1 MFSFAILSILV
12 YLFTGLLILFC
23 LTLIINFVNNRSFKF
38 PNNQNLGCLGEIL
51 GALCATGILGTLWN
65 LAHGANAKGNWYT
78 IFVQMPLYGSL
89 LGGLIGKFVGE
100 KALSKAPRYL
110 QRWLI
115 VIAIILAPIA
125 LYSYIYTGSTSYG
138 DN

>member
-1 MFSFAILSILV
+1 MFSFAILSILI

-38 PNNQNLGCLGEIL
+38 PNNQNLGCLGEIF
-51 GALCATGILGTLWN
+51 GALCATGTLGTIWN

-78 IFVQMPLYGSL
+78 IFIQMPLYGSL
-89 LGGLIGKFVGE
+89 LGGLIGKFFGE
-100 KALSKAPRYL
+100 KALSRAPRYL
-110 QRWLI
+110 QKLLI
-115 VIAIILAPIA
+115 VIAIILALAA
-125 LYSYIYTGSTSYG
+125 LYSYIYTGVTSYG

>member
-1 MFSFAILSILV
+1 MFSFAILSIFF
-12 YLFTGLLILFC
+12 YLITGLLILFC

-38 PNNQNLGCLGEIL
+38 PNNRNLDCFGEVL

-65 LAHGANAKGNWYT
+65 LGHGANAKGNWYT
-78 IFVQMPLYGSL
+78 IFIQMPLYGSL
-89 LGGLIGKFVGE
+89 LGGLIGKLVGE
-100 KALSKAPRYL
+100 KILSKAPRYL

-115 VIAIILAPIA
+115 VIAIILALVA
-125 LYSYIYTGSTSYG
+125 LYSYIYTGVTSYG